1 MASCF
6 SNSKEPPE
14 LGVPRGHGCTRVQT
28 LCGLQCIS
36 GYHNCRCR
44 TAASLLRVRREF
56 GLRRPCHC
64 GGPLALARGL
74 PPKPARVAR
83 VVRRGEPHVWSRV
96 GGSLAPVLLGPP
108 LTRRRG
114 AVVRVRER
122 GRRRP
127 RCSRRTPAAYAQTS
141 TPVDATPPV
150 PVYHAR
156 GPTRPWCQ
164 KGGVCR
170 ASWRRSGLRHPP
182 PTPSP
187 RCTVGGAA
195 APSRGVPPRSV
206 RRAATRQAAVARRA
220 RRRASARAGAVGAWV
235 FWRPRSSLPAVALVG
250 ADRRAEQGGCG
261 LRGLTSPNA
270 CADHAGGRRP
280 GGAPARPRRVR
291 RLFRASRRARPP
303 GAGLSPRRWAGYG
316 YVGRG
321 ATGRAPGDRPPR
333 LRGRVG
339 RRGAARER
347 AGQTASQRRGGAAVW
362 HQAAAE
368 GGRRDGGRTVL
379 DVRWCGGAGRAAAAS
394 TPNRN
399 YTGEC

>member
-1 MASCF
+1 MDAPEYRHFVAYSAFLTITIVVAERPRPCSACGENSASVVRATVAGRWH
-6 SNSKEPPE
+6 SRAGSPPNPPASHE
-14 LGVPRGHGCTRVQT
+14 WSAAVNRT
-28 LCGLQCIS
+28 CGPVS
-36 GYHNCRCR
+36 G
-44 TAASLLRVRREF
+44 AVLPLSSSVRRSPADAVRWCACASAAAAARAAPVAPPRRTRK
-56 GLRRPCHC
+56 RRP
-64 GGPLALARGL
+64 P
-74 PPKPARVAR
+74 
-83 VVRRGEPHVWSRV
+83 S
-96 GGSLAPVLLGPP
+96 
-108 LTRRRG
+108 TRRRRSLCTTRG
-114 AVVRVRER
+114 
-122 GRRRP
+122 GRRARGAKRAGCAAP
-127 RCSRRTPAAYAQTS
+127 RGGGLGF
-141 TPVDATPPV
+141 ATPP
-150 PVYHAR
+150 P
-156 GPTRPWCQ
+156 PRPL
-164 KGGVCR
+164 V
-170 ASWRRSGLRHPP
+170 AP
-182 PTPSP
+182 
-187 RCTVGGAA
+187 A